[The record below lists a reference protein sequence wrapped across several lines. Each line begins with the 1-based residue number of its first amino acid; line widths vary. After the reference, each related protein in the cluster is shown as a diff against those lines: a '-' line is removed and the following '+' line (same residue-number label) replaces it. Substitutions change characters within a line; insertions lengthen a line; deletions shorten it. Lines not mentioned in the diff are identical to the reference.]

1 MQGFSELAGIYFVL
15 NQTRLVHVCSP
26 AFEASLLNVFP
37 TKNNFV
43 PSRHFPF
50 FFQTK
55 HRENMRSAAVLNCE
69 GLGNYC
75 MPFASFSDNL
85 IDIISGNKDGID
97 PLAAT
102 PTPASQEKDT
112 SSSGTSVRRVINVIK
127 KKNNLTGFL
136 RNVSLIYTTSH
147 EQVIS

>member
-1 MQGFSELAGIYFVL
+1 
-15 NQTRLVHVCSP
+15 
-26 AFEASLLNVFP
+26 
-37 TKNNFV
+37 
-43 PSRHFPF
+43 
-50 FFQTK
+50 
-55 HRENMRSAAVLNCE
+55 MRTAAVLNCE
-69 GLGNYC
+69 RLGKYR
-75 MPFASFSDNL
+75 MPFAWTAIHL

-112 SSSGTSVRRVINVIK
+112 SSAGTSVRRVINVIK

-136 RNVSLIYTTSH
+136 RNVSLIYTTSY

>member
-1 MQGFSELAGIYFVL
+1 M
-15 NQTRLVHVCSP
+15 CSP

-43 PSRHFPF
+43 PSLHFPIF
-50 FFQTK
+50 FFSNQALRKECDQLLCLTARGLATITCLLHLSLIVFHFSIFFQIQHK
-55 HRENMRSAAVLNCE
+55 DKMRTAAVLNCE
-69 GLGNYC
+69 RLGKYR
-75 MPFASFSDNL
+75 MPFAWTAIHL

-112 SSSGTSVRRVINVIK
+112 SSAGTSVRRVINVKEK
-127 KKNNLTGFL
+127 K
-136 RNVSLIYTTSH
+136 
-147 EQVIS
+147 